1 MEDDRRHRLAVV
13 DCGTNT
19 FTLHIARFDTGGW
32 KSVFRQRRFVRLGH
46 DSFRTGRLS
55 PLRMRRGLDVLSSFR
70 ETALN
75 FGVTHVRAIG
85 CSALRDAANGAEFVR
100 RAGERGWAIEVID
113 GAQEAEW
120 IQRGVA
126 DTVPQD
132 VLGSDAALTLDIG
145 GGSVEA
151 VLWDG
156 QAVHGRFS
164 LDLGV
169 ARLTDWIKPSDPL
182 KPRDLDSLARIADQ
196 AIAPLV
202 EACSGHPPRL
212 LVGTS
217 GAFNSLAAMEAAAA
231 NWRPREVADG
241 LPYSTLRSRCR
252 ALMSTSKEALAGIPG
267 LHPDRIPYM
276 SIACALID
284 HLLDRLPSVETVL
297 RSRHTLA
304 EGLLSETAAAFQQG
318 PLQAEWSPLTD
329 G

>member
-19 FTLHIARFDTGGW
+19 FTLHIARFDAVGW

-55 PLRMRRGLDVLSSFR
+55 PIRMRRALDVLSSFR
-70 ETALN
+70 ETTLN

-100 RAGERGWAIEVID
+100 LADESGWTIEVID
-113 GAQEAEW
+113 GGQEAEW
-120 IQRGVA
+120 IQQGVA

-132 VLGSDAALTLDIG
+132 VLGTDAALTLDIG

-151 VLWDG
+151 VLWDR

-182 KPRDLDSLARIADQ
+182 KPKDLDSLARIADQ
-196 AIAPLV
+196 AIAPLL
-202 EACSGHPPRL
+202 EACSAHPPRL
-212 LVGTS
+212 LIGTS
-217 GAFNSLAAMEAAAA
+217 GAFNSLAAMETAAA

-252 ALMSTSKEALAGIPG
+252 ALMSTSKEQLAAIPG

-276 SIACALID
+276 SIACALIE
-284 HLLDRLPSVETVL
+284 HLLDRIPSVQTVL

-304 EGLLSETAAAFQQG
+304 EGLLSETAASLQQG

>member
-19 FTLHIARFDTGGW
+19 FTLHIARFDVAGW
-32 KSVFRQRRFVRLGH
+32 KSVFQQRRFVRLGH

-55 PLRMRRGLDVLSSFR
+55 PVRMRRGLDVLSSFR

-100 RAGERGWAIEVID
+100 LADERGWAIEVID

-120 IQRGVA
+120 IQCGVA

-132 VLGSDAALTLDIG
+132 AMRTDSALTLDIG

-151 VLWDG
+151 VLWDRN
-156 QAVHGRFS
+156 ALHGRFS

-182 KPRDLDSLARIADQ
+182 KPKDLDSLARIADQ
-196 AIAPLV
+196 ALAPLM

-217 GAFNSLAAMEAAAA
+217 GAFNSLAAMETAAA
-231 NWRPREVADG
+231 NWRPHEVADA

-252 ALMSTSKEALAGIPG
+252 ALMSTSKEELAGIPG

-276 SIACALID
+276 SIACALIE
-284 HLLDRLPSVETVL
+284 HLLDRLPSVQTVL

-304 EGLLSETAAAFQQG
+304 EGLLSETSAILQHG
-318 PLQAEWSPLTD
+318 PLQGEWSLLTD